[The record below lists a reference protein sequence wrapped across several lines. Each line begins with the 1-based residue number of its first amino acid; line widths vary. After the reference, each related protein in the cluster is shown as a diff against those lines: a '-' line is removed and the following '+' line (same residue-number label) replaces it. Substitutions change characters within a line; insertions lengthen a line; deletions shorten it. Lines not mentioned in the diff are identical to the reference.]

1 MFDIFIFI
9 VILIFMYKGYKK
21 GFEKELGGVI
31 SLAGGL
37 ILGVIF
43 YAVIAA
49 LLCATPLPNWLGGLT
64 SNSFLEKI
72 SSSEVGNG
80 TVNQIFSSIT
90 HEENKIRIIG
100 EFMVKFLSFVLI
112 FAAGY
117 VALKEIFKRK
127 KVFKKLR
134 IVRQLRPALGGVCG
148 LFKGIAYC
156 YIALAMLVIAE
167 PVISTNFVRNQV
179 EKSEIARFMYE
190 DNYIANIIA
199 QHDYLTSED

>member
-9 VILIFMYKGYKK
+9 VILIFMYKGYQK

-37 ILGVIF
+37 VLGVIF
-43 YAVIAA
+43 YAVLAA
-49 LLCATPLPNWLGGLT
+49 LLCATPLPDWLGGLT

-72 SSSEVGNG
+72 SSAEVGNG
-80 TVNQIFSSIT
+80 TVNQIFGSIT
-90 HEENKIRIIG
+90 HEENKTRIIG
-100 EFMVKFLSFVLI
+100 EFMVKFLSFVLV

-199 QHDYLTSED
+199 QHDYLTSEG